1 MGNRLSEQNNIVHL
15 IEPQD
20 HQSAGIDG
28 DSFHA
33 GRVHAFD
40 MIVQFGNLTNNSIMS
55 VYSGAANAV
64 KTTQESFRYR
74 FSDADLRNDN
84 ADVYGDWTTIAAGAG
99 LTLTAATYNDRIVII
114 SMDTDE
120 LTDGQPWVTL
130 EIDNTASVLF
140 VSAVAVCK
148 ARYAANDPLTLL
160 A

>member
-1 MGNRLSEQNNIVHL
+1 MAKILGELNNIVHL

-40 MIVQFGNLTNNSIMS
+40 IIVCFGNLTGDSIMS
-55 VYSGAANAV
+55 VYSGATNGT

-74 FSDADLRNDN
+74 YSDADLRNAN
-84 ADVYGDWTTIAAGAG
+84 ADVYSDWTTIAAGAG
-99 LTLTAATYNDRIVII
+99 LTLTAATYNDRIIQI
-114 SMDTDE
+114 HMKTDE

-130 EIDNTASVLF
+130 ELDSTASALF
-140 VSAVAVCK
+140 VSAVAV
-148 ARYAANDPLTLL
+148 ARPRFAANDPLTLL

>member
-1 MGNRLSEQNNIVHL
+1 MGNRLSENNNIVHL

-20 HQSAGIDG
+20 HQSGGIDG

-40 MIVQFGNLTNNSIMS
+40 IIVCFGNLTNDS
-55 VYSGAANAV
+55 VLSLYSGATNGT
-64 KTTQESFRYR
+64 KTTQEGFRYR
-74 FSDADLRNDN
+74 FSDADLRNAN

-120 LTDGQPWVTL
+120 LTEGQPLVTL
-130 EIDNTASVLF
+130 EIDNTASALF

-148 ARYAANDPLTLL
+148 SRYAANDPLTLL
-160 A
+160 V